1 MASPDLAAILS
12 GFDAR
17 VAGSDAER
25 RAARRLADEL
35 SLAGQD
41 VRVEPFWCRPNWA
54 LAHAWHVLLGLA
66 GGLVAVGSPTV
77 GAALVLIAL
86 VSVIFDSQLGF
97 SLGRRLTAERAS
109 QNVIATPRPRGSG
122 AGDPHP
128 ADSPSKPVRLI
139 ITANYDAGRVGVVYA
154 RPRAAAAWL
163 ARRTGG
169 LSPGWAGWLAL
180 MLAWLLV
187 TSVLRVE
194 GSKGTVIGAVQ
205 LPPTIVLVVAL
216 AALLELGTSSVA
228 PGAGD
233 NGSGTA
239 VAAALARALAAAP
252 PAHADVELVL
262 QGAGDPGAIGLKR
275 YLRSHRSERT
285 RANTVIVGVA
295 ACGRGRPAWWR
306 SDGAFL
312 PLGTAAPLRRLSA
325 SIAADEAH
333 LGARPH
339 RGRGVSPVYPA
350 IQRRLPAI
358 TIGCLD
364 ARGLA
369 PDSHRP
375 ADTAD
380 HLDPESIDAAM
391 QFGLLL
397 VDAIDGYLARARGG
411 DAIPAQPASA
421 APPTPD
427 SR

>member
-1 MASPDLAAILS
+1 MASPDLAATLS

-25 RAARRLADEL
+25 RAARRLVNEL
-35 SLAGQD
+35 SCSGQD
-41 VRVEPFWCRPNWA
+41 VRVEPFWCRPNSA

-66 GGLVAVGSPTV
+66 GGLIAVGSPTV

-86 VSVIFDSQLGF
+86 FSVIVDGQLGF
-97 SLGRRLTAERAS
+97 SLGRRLTPERAS
-109 QNVIATPRPRGSG
+109 QNVIATPR
-122 AGDPHP
+122 AGGTSAREPSDPP
-128 ADSPSKPVRLI
+128 PPSKPVRLI

-154 RPRAAAAWL
+154 TRPRAAAAWL
-163 ARRTGG
+163 ARLTGG
-169 LSPGWAGWLAL
+169 LSPGWVGWLGV

-187 TSVLRVE
+187 TSVLRVA
-194 GSKGTVIGAVQ
+194 GGNGTAIGAVQ
-205 LPPTIVLVVAL
+205 LPPTIVLVIAL
-216 AALLELGTSSVA
+216 AALLELATGSVA

-239 VAAALARALAAAP
+239 VAVALACALAVAP
-252 PAHADVELVL
+252 PAHANVELVL
-262 QGAGDPGAIGLKR
+262 QGAGDPGAIGFKR
-275 YLRSHRSERT
+275 YLRAHRSERT

-295 ACGRGRPAWWR
+295 ACGRGRPAWWQ

-312 PLGTAAPLRRLSA
+312 PLRTAAPLRELSA
-325 SIAADEAH
+325 AVAADEPH

-339 RGRGVSPVYPA
+339 RGRSVSPVYPA

-380 HLDPESIDAAM
+380 RLDPESTDAAI
-391 QFGLLL
+391 QFALLL
-397 VDAIDGYLARARGG
+397 VDAVDGYLAGGRRAGPVGPQPERETRG
-411 DAIPAQPASA
+411 
-421 APPTPD
+421 
-427 SR
+427 